1 MENIINNPGLQ
12 HLIEKMFLNLNYED
26 FKKCQIINKSAK
38 NILGN
43 SMFWI
48 KKLIQRGLSKNNQI
62 IFIKAIQS
70 VKNSDME
77 KSFLLFLKWNLKTEE
92 RVGFPLVPGTPIH
105 WAAYGGFTEVVKILV
120 PLTDN
125 PSAPNE
131 IGKSALNLAAEN
143 GHTEIVKILAP
154 VTKNLNKPD
163 GYGNTPIYWAACNG
177 HTEIVKILVPLTD
190 HPNAAA
196 NENGATPIYWAARF
210 GHKEIVKILAPL
222 TDNPNV
228 PNRYGVSPLHL
239 AASNGHIEIVKILA
253 PLANNINAPD
263 LNGMTPIRWAQIE
276 GHIEIVKF
284 LTPLS

>member
-26 FKKCQIINKSAK
+26 FKKCQIINKSAR

-125 PSAPNE
+125 PNASNE
-131 IGKSALNLAAEN
+131 
-143 GHTEIVKILAP
+143 
-154 VTKNLNKPD
+154 
-163 GYGNTPIYWAACNG
+163 
-177 HTEIVKILVPLTD
+177 
-190 HPNAAA
+190 

>member
-92 RVGFPLVPGTPIH
+92 RFGFPLVLGTPIH
-105 WAAYGGFTEVVKILV
+105 WAVYGGFTEVVKILV

-131 IGKSALNLAAEN
+131 IGKSPLNLAAEN
-143 GHTEIVKILAP
+143 GHTEMVKILAP
-154 VTKNLNKPD
+154 VTNNPNDPD

-190 HPNAAA
+190 NPQELHVNL
-196 NENGATPIYWAARF
+196 
-210 GHKEIVKILAPL
+210 KIE
-222 TDNPNV
+222 D
-228 PNRYGVSPLHL
+228 
-239 AASNGHIEIVKILA
+239 
-253 PLANNINAPD
+253 
-263 LNGMTPIRWAQIE
+263 M
-276 GHIEIVKF
+276 
-284 LTPLS
+284 